1 MTRIILL
8 RHGATALNRAVPYRI
23 QGRLSDPPL
32 DELGRRQARA
42 AAAAVSGAGLRLV
55 AVYTSPLR
63 RAFETA
69 QALAEPL
76 GVAVIAQSDLIE
88 ADVGRWE
95 GRTWAEVEA
104 AEPGEFARF
113 MADPGTV
120 PYPGGESF
128 LDVQRRVSPVLEG
141 LAAEHR
147 GQTIGVVAHNVV
159 NRAVLARLLGVPI
172 ERARAL
178 RQSNGGIN
186 VLEDDGHGLR
196 VAMLNVAL
204 HLEGIDAA
212 ADSASTEGAGG

>member
-1 MTRIILL
+1 VTRIILL

-23 QGRLSDPPL
+23 QGRRTDPPL
-32 DELGRRQARA
+32 DALGLAQARA
-42 AAAAVSGAGLRLV
+42 AAIALTGAGIRPT

-69 QALAEPL
+69 QLVAEPHGL
-76 GVAVIAQSDLIE
+76 AVVARADLIE

-120 PYPGGESF
+120 PYPEGESF
-128 LDVQRRVSPVLEG
+128 LDVQRRVAPVLER
-141 LAAEHR
+141 LAADHWGES
-147 GQTIGVVAHNVV
+147 IVVVGHNVV
-159 NRAVLARLLGVPI
+159 NRAVLAQLLGVPI
-172 ERARAL
+172 ALARAL

-186 VLEDDGHGLR
+186 VLEEDGHGLR
-196 VAMLNVAL
+196 VAMLNAAL
-204 HLEGIDAA
+204 HLEGLVETI
-212 ADSASTEGAGG
+212 STTEGAGA